1 MSERWATFDCYGTL
15 IDWDGGVRTCL
26 ASLWPGE
33 QADLL
38 LARYH
43 EVEPRLQESGG
54 SYRRVLTDAVRLIAL
69 EEGLDVPA
77 GRETALAD
85 SLPSWPPFPETT
97 AALTELR
104 SRGWKLG
111 ISRTRIRTTWRPR
124 SS

>member
-1 MSERWATFDCYGTL
+1 MSDRWATFDCYGTL
-15 IDWDGGVRTCL
+15 IDWDGGVRACL
-26 ASLWPGE
+26 ASLWPDE
-33 QADLL
+33 QVDLL

-43 EVEPRLQESGG
+43 EVEPRLQGPGG
-54 SYRRVLTDAVRLIAL
+54 SYRSVLTDAVRLIAL

-85 SLPSWPPFPETT
+85 SLPTWPPFPETS

-111 ISRTRIRTTWRPR
+111 ILSNTDRTTSRPR